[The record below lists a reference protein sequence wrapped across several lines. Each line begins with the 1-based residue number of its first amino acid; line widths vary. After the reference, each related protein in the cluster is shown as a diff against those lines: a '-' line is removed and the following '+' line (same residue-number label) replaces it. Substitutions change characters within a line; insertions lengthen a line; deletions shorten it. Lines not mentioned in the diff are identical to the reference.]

1 MYIVNPYSLKL
12 LNKLNNAFFKKKE
25 DESNILNESNIQDDP
40 NTINFFISKEIETLD
55 SYTIEKFSTAL
66 GDDEETIVMCEI
78 LEESYGRQLR
88 SATFKPKPHPV
99 WKTFKVKKYLQNQK
113 VPNEDYLGVLW
124 FLTPG
129 EVQMN
134 EHTVFPEKGSTLCFS
149 AKVQVKV
156 LCDCII
162 ISPHGSG
169 DGA

>member
-1 MYIVNPYSLKL
+1 
-12 LNKLNNAFFKKKE
+12 LNKIKNVFFKKTD
-25 DESNILNESNIQDDP
+25 DETNNMQDDP
-40 NTINFFISKEIETLD
+40 GTINFFINKEIDTLN
-55 SYTIEKFSTAL
+55 SHTIENFLIAL

-78 LEESYGRQLR
+78 LEDSYRRKIR
-88 SATFKPKPHPV
+88 SATFKPKSHPV
-99 WKTFKVKKYLQNQK
+99 WKTFKVKKYLQNQQ
-113 VPNEDYLGVLW
+113 VPNDDYLGVLW

-134 EHTVFPEKGSTLCFS
+134 EHTVFPEKGSTLSFS
-149 AKVQVKV
+149 AKVPVKV